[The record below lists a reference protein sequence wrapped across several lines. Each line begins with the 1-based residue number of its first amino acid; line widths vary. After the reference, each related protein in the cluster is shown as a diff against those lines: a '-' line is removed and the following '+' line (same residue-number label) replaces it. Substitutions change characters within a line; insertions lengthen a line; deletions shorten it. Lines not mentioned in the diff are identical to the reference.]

1 MEYDV
6 TIDRDKYIGGSDIP
20 IIMGIS
26 KFRTRW
32 ELLLEKAGLQESEFA
47 GNKYTEY
54 GHIIEPKIR
63 AYINEKYN
71 TNYEPNR
78 VINGVIRYHS
88 DGFNDESVLEVKST
102 SEIHKTVDEYVTYL
116 VQLLKGMEQN
126 KVEKGLLAVYE
137 RPEDL
142 DEEFDEE
149 RLHEYEVDLKNY
161 TALLDKV
168 NAEIDRFLKDLERLK
183 QNPLLTEEDFQPT
196 ELVALSNK
204 VIALENR
211 MAEYKAIE
219 QECKAV
225 KQELLEAMLKYDI
238 KSWETFNGTK
248 ITRVD
253 GTEATAKMVTEF
265 DLDKFKEENPELHG
279 LYLKE
284 VIKKTSGRSGYVK
297 ITLPKA

>member
-20 IIMGIS
+20 AIMGIS
-26 KFRTRW
+26 KFKTRW
-32 ELLLEKAGLQESEFA
+32 ELLLEKSGLQEREFT

-78 VINGVIRYHS
+78 VINGAIRYHS
-88 DGFNDESVLEVKST
+88 DGFNGESVLEVKST
-102 SEIHKTVDEYVTYL
+102 SDIYKTVDEYVIYL
-116 VQLLKGMEQN
+116 VQLLKGMEEN
-126 KVEKGLLAVYE
+126 KVEKGLLAVYD
-137 RPEDL
+137 RPEDF

-161 TALLDKV
+161 TTLLSKV
-168 NAEIDRFLKDLERLK
+168 NAEIDRFLHDLERLK
-183 QNPLLTEEDFQPT
+183 QNPLLTEEDFQPS
-196 ELVALSNK
+196 EIVALSNK

-225 KQELLEAMLKYDI
+225 KQELLESMLKYDI
-238 KSWETFNGTK
+238 KSWGTFNGTK

-253 GTEATAKMVTEF
+253 GTEATAKTVKEF
-265 DLDKFKEENPELHG
+265 DLDKFKEENPELYG

-284 VIKKTSGRSGYVK
+284 VIKKTSARSGYVK